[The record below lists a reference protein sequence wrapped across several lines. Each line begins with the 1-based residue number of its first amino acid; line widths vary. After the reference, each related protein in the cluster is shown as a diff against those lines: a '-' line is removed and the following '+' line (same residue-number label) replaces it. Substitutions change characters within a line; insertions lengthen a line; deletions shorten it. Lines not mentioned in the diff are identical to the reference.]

1 MNFLTISPQNLE
13 DTNKCEHKS
22 IYVRIYLACI
32 NSPFLSKCILR
43 WFSTESMGKTHFS
56 KTLLNVIGMLYFGKN
71 PFLGS
76 KTTSKNHLNNLQVK
90 ICTSLSRELVSGAFR
105 WSAFEGFEWLLIAV
119 SSTLVPPK
127 SRPKSIEF
135 VWRTLRSSS
144 NFLAD
149 EISTDLF

>member
-1 MNFLTISPQNLE
+1 M
-13 DTNKCEHKS
+13 
-22 IYVRIYLACI
+22 
-32 NSPFLSKCILR
+32 LR
-43 WFSTESMGKTHFS
+43 WFSSESRGKTHFS
-56 KTLLNVIGMLYFGKN
+56 KTLLSVVGMLYFGKN
-71 PFLGS
+71 PFLRS
-76 KTTSKNHLNNLQVK
+76 KTTSKNHLNNPYVK

-119 SSTLVPPK
+119 YSTLVPPE